1 MEAASGSRAMMS
13 CSEFSG
19 EARPAW
25 KTEAEAETWVRPWR
39 LLHLGLLGHKLRGM
53 EGGTGLWAAG
63 KMQCTSGRGRV
74 GKARVPGSLSSPHG
88 RG

>member
-25 KTEAEAETWVRPWR
+25 KTERQR
-39 LLHLGLLGHKLRGM
+39 LELGFPRQACSEDTSPK
-53 EGGTGLWAAG
+53 EGTE
-63 KMQCTSGRGRV
+63 
-74 GKARVPGSLSSPHG
+74 P
-88 RG
+88 